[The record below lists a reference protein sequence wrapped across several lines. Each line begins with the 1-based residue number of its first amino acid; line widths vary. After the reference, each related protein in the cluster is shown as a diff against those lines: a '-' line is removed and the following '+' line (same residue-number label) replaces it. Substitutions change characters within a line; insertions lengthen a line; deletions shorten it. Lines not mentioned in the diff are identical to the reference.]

1 LNDADGI
8 KNDADNKKN
17 GTDNK
22 KNDADKQKNDADNK
36 KNGTDGIN
44 NGAEIPSE
52 DGAEC
57 REALNSIF
65 LKLIIWYID
74 NAPRQEVWINAK
86 EQSRRNIF

>member
-1 LNDADGI
+1 MNDADWI

-57 REALNSIF
+57 GEELNPIF
-65 LKLIIWYID
+65 FQLIIWHIE
-74 NAPRQEVWINAK
+74 NAPRQEV
-86 EQSRRNIF
+86 